1 MQVNYEA
8 LIDEAKNKML
18 KWQEINEQNMWELYS
33 NKDGYIVYTKKNP
46 ENGIAM
52 NRTQTEIAR
61 TPDQILDLVGD
72 VNKRPLYDEKIETA
86 HVIEQIDANTRIVYV
101 RIKPPIPFMNS
112 RDLVMVQKVY
122 KQNDGIY
129 IVCSKSIIHQKTPP
143 IHKVE
148 RAEMHLSGWIIIPQP
163 NQMTKI
169 IAIQCFDPRGD
180 VPQSV
185 TNQYAKLQSDMM
197 KAAVKYI
204 ALNYK

>member
-1 MQVNYEA
+1 MQANYEA
-8 LIDEAKNKML
+8 FIDEAKNKMM
-18 KWQEINEQNMWELYS
+18 KWQEINEQNMWELYQ
-33 NKDGYIVYTKKNP
+33 NKDGYVVYTKKNP
-46 ENGIAM
+46 ENGITI
-52 NRTQTEIAR
+52 NRTQTEIAK

-86 HVIEQIDANTRIVYV
+86 NVIEKIDENTRVIYV
-101 RIKPPIPFMNS
+101 RIKPPIPFMSS
-112 RDLVMVQKVY
+112 RDLVMIQKIY

-143 IHKVE
+143 VHKVE

-180 VPQSV
+180 VPQSI

-197 KAAVKYI
+197 KAVVKYI

>member
-8 LIDEAKNKML
+8 LIDETKNKMM
-18 KWQEINEQNMWELYS
+18 KWQEINEQNMWELYQ

-46 ENGIAM
+46 ENGITM

-61 TPDQILDLVGD
+61 TPDQILDLIGD
-72 VNKRPLYDEKIETA
+72 VNKRPMYDEKVETA
-86 HVIEQIDANTRIVYV
+86 HVVEQIDANTRLVYV
-101 RIKPPIPFMNS
+101 RMKAPIPFMSS
-112 RDLVMVQKVY
+112 RDLIMVQKVY
-122 KQNDGIY
+122 KQNDGII
-129 IVCSKSIIHQKTPP
+129 IVCAKSIIHQKTPP
-143 IHKVE
+143 IPKIE

-197 KAAVKYI
+197 KAAVKFI